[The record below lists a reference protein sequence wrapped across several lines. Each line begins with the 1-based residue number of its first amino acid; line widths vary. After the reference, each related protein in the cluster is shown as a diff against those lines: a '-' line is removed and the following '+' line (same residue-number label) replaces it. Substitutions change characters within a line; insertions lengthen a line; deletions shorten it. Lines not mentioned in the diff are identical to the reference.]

1 MPEERK
7 NTVAFQNH
15 HKQMKVP
22 YVIYADFEALVRK
35 ISCCERGPE
44 SKQKSYTE
52 KTEWHEA
59 CGFSFTVVRSDGA
72 ATQPVVYR
80 GENAVKT
87 FFNQLLQGREI
98 LFRRTKADYDDCRR
112 LGKIQKR
119 D

>member
-1 MPEERK
+1 MNGRPTRIEMPEEEK
-7 NTVAFQNH
+7 NTLSFQNH

-35 ISCCERGPE
+35 IPGCERGSE

-52 KTEWHEA
+52 KTERHET

-87 FFNQLLQGREI
+87 FLNQLLQVETQIREI
-98 LFRRTKADYDDCRR
+98 WPHQSR
-112 LGKIQKR
+112 L
-119 D
+119 